1 MKKGILTDHTLI
13 IHELESR
20 IKLYNLDLVLPFLP
34 KGSFLVGGFIRDTI
48 LGKMKTKVDVDIVVP
63 NNAINIGKRISD
75 DLEGKF
81 IILDKDRDLVRI
93 ILNHISIDIANQT
106 FPTIIKDLQ
115 SRDFSINS
123 VAFLFD
129 KKCLID
135 PLNGLKDIQ
144 LSLIRTFSK
153 DNLID
158 DPLRILRCFRFV
170 SEFNFDIDKELTTF
184 IETCKDKLRL
194 VSNERINYELKRIV
208 RGTNAIKSI
217 QLLKGFD
224 LFGIKKKYND
234 QYLLNL
240 NEINFNELS
249 ESEREK
255 FMPLFF
261 IVQILDEAT
270 FRKLQFSKAE
280 ISNTNLLRKWYL
292 IIRERNIYELNELE
306 RFNLHQELEDI
317 LPSFIFYLPENFH
330 LDWLNR
336 WRDKNDKLFHPSNLI
351 NGEVLKKHLNIKE
364 GPLLGELLNYLSKEL
379 AYNRLNNFDEAIYKA
394 KQWIEQ
400 NAPKCD

>member
-20 IKLYNLDLVLPFLP
+20 MKLYNLDLVLPFLP

-75 DLEGKF
+75 DLKGKF

-184 IETCKDKLRL
+184 IETYKDKLRL

-306 RFNLHQELEDI
+306 RFNLHQELEEI
-317 LPSFIFYLPENFH
+317 LPSFIFYLPEKFH

-336 WRDKNDKLFHPSNLI
+336 WRDKDDKLFHPSNLI